1 MPAEGERY
9 MWIMVFF
16 DLPVVTKLH
25 RKIASRFR
33 KSLLQDG
40 YIMLQWSVYA
50 RLCRGEERVDK
61 HIARL
66 KLATPPQGQVRIL
79 KVTDLQYGRMQL
91 LVGKRTE
98 NETKRSQQLVLF

>member
-1 MPAEGERY
+1 

-16 DLPVVTKLH
+16 DLPVVTKIQ
-25 RKIASRFR
+25 KKVAAQFR
-33 KSLLQDG
+33 KSLIQDG
-40 YIMLQWSVYA
+40 YLMLQWSVYA
-50 RLCRGEERVDK
+50 RLCRGDERVEK

-66 KLATPPQGQVRIL
+66 KLATPPQGHVRVL